1 MSSCTAGKG
10 SGMIRNTIIRRALR
24 LVVLALGL
32 AVAGAGGFAGL
43 RVGAAPVELTTQHL
57 DLRVRHLPGE
67 ATELDLVITDRD
79 VQPAVDYG
87 ATNVVLVVAEAGRLE
102 LPADLPPLGVSGD
115 PIWVLPSSQR
125 EDLLFLGVSAG
136 GIPAGV
142 FDGPLGVRLA
152 AVDGPGHFF
161 VWQAELGELRFLI
174 NTRDGV
180 GSDDVLLQAVG
191 GHGHMDWGFS
201 TSGVYRLTFEAEG
214 RRVGEATNR
223 VSEPHTF
230 TFHVLPLPPDPGRP
244 FKRWQERH
252 WPGVSDAGVVG
263 VGADP
268 DGDGRVN
275 LWEYVAGTSPVEA
288 DGGEAGRVRW
298 DRVGG
303 GAAMALEVTRVREAT
318 DVRFRVVGASDL
330 LGEWVPEDFVMETEE
345 EDETRERLRF
355 RVPVGVGTAGLKF
368 LRLEVSLEPVE

>member
-1 MSSCTAGKG
+1 MV
-10 SGMIRNTIIRRALR
+10 RNTILRTALR
-24 LVVLALGL
+24 PVVLALRL
-32 AVAGAGGFAGL
+32 AVAGAGGLAGSWA
-43 RVGAAPVELTTQHL
+43 GAAPVELTTQHL
-57 DLRVRHLPGE
+57 DLRVRHWPG
-67 ATELDLVITDRD
+67 AAVELDLVITDRD

-102 LPADLPPLGVSGD
+102 LPADLPPLGVTGD

-125 EDLLFLGVSAG
+125 DDLLYLGVSAE
-136 GIPAGV
+136 GIPGGV
-142 FDGPLGVRLA
+142 FDGPLGLRLL

-161 VWQAELGELRFLI
+161 VWQAELGELRFMI

-180 GSDDVLLQAVG
+180 GSSDVLRQAAG
-191 GHGHMDWGFS
+191 GHGHLDWGFS

-214 RRVGEATNR
+214 RRVGETTNR

-230 TFHVLPLPPDPGRP
+230 TFHVLPLPPDAGRP
-244 FKRWQERH
+244 FERWQAQH
-252 WPGVSDAGVVG
+252 WPGVSEVGVVG

-275 LWEYVAGTSPVEA
+275 LWEYAAGTSPVGA

-298 DRVGG
+298 VRVGG
-303 GAAMALEVTRVREAT
+303 TGGEALELEVTRVREAT
-318 DVRFRVVGASDL
+318 DLRFRVVGASGL
-330 LGEWVPEDFVMETEE
+330 SGEWLPEAFEMETEE
-345 EDETRERLRF
+345 EDETRDRLRF
-355 RVPVGVGTAGLKF
+355 RVPVAAGTAGLKF